1 MEAFFTSIIF
11 AIIIHVC
18 SAIYYSHSNSSS
30 WNGTT
35 IAAVIVPLAIAFVV
49 FIIIIVVC
57 RIKSRNR
64 SRMGIMPLGTQMAWA
79 RQENQY
85 APPSY
90 NQAPPYGQLPVYE
103 QAPPSY
109 SVLGFNRETT
119 KTTIT
124 S

>member
-1 MEAFFTSIIF
+1 
-11 AIIIHVC
+11 
-18 SAIYYSHSNSSS
+18 
-30 WNGTT
+30 
-35 IAAVIVPLAIAFVV
+35 
-49 FIIIIVVC
+49 
-57 RIKSRNR
+57 
-64 SRMGIMPLGTQMAWA
+64 MGIIPFATQMALA
-79 RQENQY
+79 QQENQY

-109 SVLGFNRETT
+109 SVLGFNKETT